1 LTTTATTS
9 AQVTESLTTQEDIV
23 TRPGVRKVLAVGRIV
38 IGWTFLWAFLDKLF
52 GLNFATPSQAAWING
67 GTPAQGFI
75 DRIEGPF
82 AGFFQIFSNSFG
94 DWFFMLGLLG
104 IGVAMITGAG
114 LRIAAA
120 GGTLLMLFMF
130 MAEIPTATAM
140 VDGELVRG
148 STNPIVDSHWHEALL
163 LIIAAVT
170 PRRRHLGPRQVVGRE
185 GRRPE
190 EPLAPLTATVEGP
203 APTRVRALSHAR
215 FSLPIVPAARAP

>member
-1 LTTTATTS
+1 MVSKRSTEPVGTTTLTEIPLTTTATTS

-170 PRRRHLGPRQVVGRE
+170 LAGDTWGLGKWWAAKDVVRKNPWL
-185 GRRPE
+185 R
-190 EPLAPLTATVEGP
+190 
-203 APTRVRALSHAR
+203 
-215 FSLPIVPAARAP
+215 